1 MMSDRLVS
9 ALRLTC
15 GTGLFATMATCAALL
30 AGTSPAAH
38 AAPQAAHTAVN
49 PARAA
54 LPKLELTDD
63 ILFQVMASEIG
74 LQRGL
79 PGNAFRTY
87 IALARETRDP
97 RFAQRA
103 TEIAFTARA
112 VDQALEGAR
121 LWSEIDPA
129 AAAPRQL
136 IQSLLISTGQ
146 WDEVEPVL
154 AAQLNRAPPAQR
166 GATILLLQRT
176 LSRSPDTAGA
186 LGVLERLTVKDRQLP
201 ETHLALATARA
212 ANKDNAGA
220 LAELDRALALRPHY
234 EPAALMAADLRAQEN
249 PEAAIASLRA
259 YVQTAPASI
268 DARLALARLYLAS
281 ERVDEAQQQFEA
293 LRARAP
299 NDARVALALG
309 LIQLQQKHYREAEAE
324 LQRYLKLAQASK
336 MDADTAY
343 QGLSQAAEEQRDYK
357 AALAWIERID
367 DERLAT
373 ATQVK
378 RAQLLGKLQRL
389 DEAQAIFKELGE
401 ETANIDDPERRA
413 AMQASLRQAEV
424 GMLLEA
430 GAIDRARARLSALL
444 EAEPNQPDY
453 LYELAMVEERAQR
466 YDVMETLLNRFITLR
481 PDDRQGYNALGYSL
495 ADRNTRLQE
504 ALQLL
509 EKATQLAPEDPYIM
523 DSLGWVKY
531 RLGDLQTAA
540 DLLQRAYDKSP
551 QAEIAAHLGEVLWQL
566 GRRDDAKRTWDKAR
580 RLDDESG
587 ILKRTLE
594 RHGVVLPE

>member
-15 GTGLFATMATCAALL
+15 GAGLFTALL
-30 AGTSPAAH
+30 AGAPLAAH
-38 AAPQAAHTAVN
+38 AAPQAAHAAVN
-49 PARAA
+49 SARAT

-87 IALARETRDP
+87 VALARETRDP

-121 LWSEIDPA
+121 LWNEIDPA
-129 AAAPRQL
+129 AAAPKQL

-146 WDEVEPVL
+146 WEEVEPIL

-166 GATILLLQRT
+166 GATVLLLQRT

-186 LGVLERLTVKDRQLP
+186 LGVLERLTVKDQQLP
-201 ETHLALATARA
+201 ETRLALAIARA
-212 ANKDNAGA
+212 ANKDNTGA
-220 LAELDRALALRPHY
+220 LAELDRALALRPQY

-249 PEAAIASLRA
+249 PEAAIAGLRA
-259 YVQTAPASI
+259 YVQTAPASV

-281 ERVDEAQQQFEA
+281 ERVAEAQQQFEA

-309 LIQLQQKHYREAEAE
+309 LIQLQQKRYREAEAE
-324 LQRYLKLAQASK
+324 LQRYLKLAEASK
-336 MDADTAY
+336 MDADAAY
-343 QGLSQAAEEQRDYK
+343 QGLSQAAEEQHDYK
-357 AALAWIERID
+357 TALSWIERID

-378 RAQLLGKLQRL
+378 RAQLLGKLQRF
-389 DEAQAIFKELGE
+389 DEAQAIFK
-401 ETANIDDPERRA
+401 
-413 AMQASLRQAEV
+413 
-424 GMLLEA
+424 
-430 GAIDRARARLSALL
+430 
-444 EAEPNQPDY
+444 
-453 LYELAMVEERAQR
+453 
-466 YDVMETLLNRFITLR
+466 
-481 PDDRQGYNALGYSL
+481 
-495 ADRNTRLQE
+495 
-504 ALQLL
+504 
-509 EKATQLAPEDPYIM
+509 
-523 DSLGWVKY
+523 
-531 RLGDLQTAA
+531 
-540 DLLQRAYDKSP
+540 
-551 QAEIAAHLGEVLWQL
+551 
-566 GRRDDAKRTWDKAR
+566 
-580 RLDDESG
+580 
-587 ILKRTLE
+587 
-594 RHGVVLPE
+594 